1 MAWTEFTRAQHLRR
15 TKRYPGDLTD
25 AEWKIVR
32 PLLPGRNHLGRSRQ
46 VKLRRVWNA
55 IQYLAA
61 AGCAWSLLP
70 RGFPPVST
78 VRYYFYRRRDDG
90 QLAEIN
96 RALVAAARLS
106 AGRGVQPT
114 VGVIDSQSVK
124 TPENTSLSGYDAGM
138 PARRASRPSAN
149 GRAALAVVAPQAPHG
164 CAACGCQ
171 SASNPGFSWRK
182 WSFMLPIPAGVVTPQ
197 RSEPGPGSDSGWL
210 FRPPIRRTTTET
222 VHQHADLALAAGPVS
237 DNIHMISFDSYRRQW
252 LSNIR
257 GDLLAGL
264 VVALALIP
272 EAIAFSIIAGVD
284 PKVGLYASFS
294 IAVIVAITGGR
305 PGMISAATAA
315 TAVLMVT
322 LVRDHGLQYL
332 LAATVLAG
340 LIQIGAGLLKL
351 GFVMRYVSKSVM
363 TGFVN
368 ALAILIF
375 MAQLP
380 ELDPRNVTWL
390 TYVLVAAGLAII
402 YLFPLVTKAIPSP
415 LVTIVVLSA
424 LTFALGLDVRTVGD
438 MGALPDTLPV
448 FLIPQIPLSL
458 ETFLIILPYSVAV
471 AVVGLLESLMTQN
484 IVDDLTDTKSD
495 RSQECIGQGIA
506 NTATGFIGG
515 MAGCAMIGQSII
527 NVKSGG
533 RGRLSSFAAGV
544 FLLIM
549 VVGLG
554 DLVSIIPMAALVAI
568 MIMVSIGTFSWS
580 SIKALRVHPRSSSV
594 VMIATVVAVV
604 YTHNLAIGVLVGVLL
619 SGIFF
624 AGKIAQ
630 LFRVTSEISP
640 DGRVRTYRI
649 EGQLFYG
656 SVEDFM
662 EAFDFREAP

>member
-1 MAWTEFTRAQHLRR
+1 
-15 TKRYPGDLTD
+15 
-25 AEWKIVR
+25 
-32 PLLPGRNHLGRSRQ
+32 
-46 VKLRRVWNA
+46 
-55 IQYLAA
+55 
-61 AGCAWSLLP
+61 
-70 RGFPPVST
+70 
-78 VRYYFYRRRDDG
+78 
-90 QLAEIN
+90 
-96 RALVAAARLS
+96 
-106 AGRGVQPT
+106 
-114 VGVIDSQSVK
+114 
-124 TPENTSLSGYDAGM
+124 
-138 PARRASRPSAN
+138 
-149 GRAALAVVAPQAPHG
+149 
-164 CAACGCQ
+164 
-171 SASNPGFSWRK
+171 
-182 WSFMLPIPAGVVTPQ
+182 
-197 RSEPGPGSDSGWL
+197 
-210 FRPPIRRTTTET
+210 
-222 VHQHADLALAAGPVS
+222 
-237 DNIHMISFDSYRRQW
+237 MISLDLYRGQW
-252 LSNIR
+252 LNNIR

-294 IAVIVAITGGR
+294 IAVITAITGGR

-322 LVRDHGLQYL
+322 LVKEHGLQYL

-340 LIQIGAGLLKL
+340 VLQIGAGLLKL

-380 ELDPRNVTWL
+380 ELDPRNVTWI
-390 TYVLVAAGLAII
+390 TYLMVVLGLGII
-402 YLFPLVTKAIPSP
+402 YLFPLLTTAVPSP
-415 LVTIVVLSA
+415 LVTIIVLTA
-424 LTFALGLDVRTVGD
+424 LTVVLGLDVRTVGD

-448 FLIPQIPLSL
+448 FLLPDIPLTW
-458 ETFLIILPYSVAV
+458 ETLQIVFPYSVAV

-495 RSQECIGQGIA
+495 RNQECIGQGLA
-506 NTATGFIGG
+506 NSATGFIGG

-533 RGRLSSFAAGV
+533 RGRLSCFAAGI
-544 FLLIM
+544 FLLIL

-554 DLVSIIPMAALVAI
+554 DLVSIIPMPALVAI

-580 SIKALRVHPRSSSV
+580 SIKALRVHPRSSSI
-594 VMIATVVAVV
+594 VMIATVVTVV

-630 LFRVTSEISP
+630 LFSITSDVSA
-640 DGRVRTYRI
+640 DGRVRTYRV

-662 EAFDFREAP
+662 NAFDFREALEKVVIDVSRSHIWDISSVQALDLAILKFRRDGADVEVVGMNKATETLVDQLALHDKPGAMDKLMVH